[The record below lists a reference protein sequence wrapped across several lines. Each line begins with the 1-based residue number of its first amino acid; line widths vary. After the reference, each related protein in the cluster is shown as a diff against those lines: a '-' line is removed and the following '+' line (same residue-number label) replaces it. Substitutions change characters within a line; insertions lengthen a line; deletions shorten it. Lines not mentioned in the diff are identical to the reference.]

1 MRLPEKLMGYV
12 EYEGVNYPFNFDK
25 VSFMITLFPPSI
37 EHHRQT
43 NSLAEY
49 LADVSRYDKKHEW
62 VQQKKIFGKTSE
74 NYHIVFTV
82 ADAKRNYNG
91 FFSFFVIWY
100 CCYVGETSLENING
114 MKIASPEVGYFYSS
128 RNALEQSAEIDEN
141 TGNLKELSVA
151 AKRAEIESGGTYSIA
166 PDVDARIEFTSYAV
180 MHFSQGEPPI
190 DAKSEMVT
198 SFSRPIEIDAL
209 IPAVVYAKCFLKYIT
224 YRTNVKIGNVEIF
237 RVNGA
242 QKREQCGYLVFEED
256 YQEEISKKAYERVID
271 YTILGSKTAEI
282 FTAIKDGKF
291 DFQYMCE
298 SLAATGNYS
307 SSRAIMILAEFER
320 EYTNIF
326 GQDYKR
332 SREYQETK
340 RELLDTMQVFIEQ
353 RQGRSRRYAR
363 QFYHAIE
370 SHDVGFGERLK
381 TAMAECRAVMEPFI
395 KSRYDGALGV
405 TIEEICDRMNTVR
418 NGIAHSRLDL
428 NLEAVHLSDLKIIE
442 ELLYAM
448 RLQHLRVDTKSI
460 QIGIK
465 RLFGERISIE

>member
-25 VSFMITLFPPSI
+25 DSFMITLFPPSI
-37 EHHRQT
+37 EHHRHT

-49 LADVSRYDKKHEW
+49 LVDVSRYEKKHMW
-62 VQQKKIFGKTSE
+62 VQQRKLFGRTSE
-74 NYHIVFTV
+74 NYHIVFNV
-82 ADAKRNYNG
+82 ADTKRNYNG
-91 FFSFFVIWY
+91 FFSFSVIWY
-100 CCYVGETSLENING
+100 CCYVGETSLENIDG
-114 MKIASPEVGYFYSS
+114 MKIASPEVDYFYSS

-151 AKRAEIESGGTYSIA
+151 AKRTEIESGGAYSIA
-166 PDVDARIEFTSYAV
+166 PDVDARIEFMSYAV
-180 MHFSQGEPPI
+180 MHFSQGEPAI

-198 SFSRPIEIDAL
+198 SFSRPIGIDAL
-209 IPAVVYAKCFLKYIT
+209 IPAVIYAKCFLKYIT

-271 YTILGSKTAEI
+271 FTILGSKTAEI

-307 SSRAIMILAEFER
+307 TSRAIMILAECER

-381 TAMAECRAVMEPFI
+381 TAMAECQAVMEPFI
-395 KSRYDGALGV
+395 RSRYDGALDV

-428 NLEAVHLSDLKIIE
+428 NLEAIHLSDLKIIE

-448 RLQHLRVDTKSI
+448 RFQYLHIDSRPI
-460 QIGIK
+460 RIGIK
-465 RLFGERISIE
+465 KLFGENIAVE

>member
-1 MRLPEKLMGYV
+1 M
-12 EYEGVNYPFNFDK
+12 
-25 VSFMITLFPPSI
+25 
-37 EHHRQT
+37 
-43 NSLAEY
+43 
-49 LADVSRYDKKHEW
+49 
-62 VQQKKIFGKTSE
+62 
-74 NYHIVFTV
+74 
-82 ADAKRNYNG
+82 
-91 FFSFFVIWY
+91 
-100 CCYVGETSLENING
+100 
-114 MKIASPEVGYFYSS
+114 GYFYSS
-128 RNALEQSAEIDEN
+128 RNALEQSAEIDED

-151 AKRAEIESGGTYSIA
+151 AKKAAIESGGTYKIA
-166 PDVDARIEFTSYAV
+166 PDVDAKIEFASYAV

-190 DAKSEMVT
+190 DAKSVMVT
-198 SFSRPIEIDAL
+198 SFSRPIGIDAL
-209 IPAVVYAKCFLKYIT
+209 IPAVIYAKCFLKYIT

-237 RVNGA
+237 SVNSA
-242 QKREQCGYLVFEED
+242 KKREQCGYLVFEED
-256 YQEEISKKAYERVID
+256 YQAEISKKAYERVID
-271 YTILGSKTAEI
+271 FTILEGKAAEI
-282 FTAIKDGKF
+282 FTAIKNREF

-298 SLAATGNYS
+298 SIAATGNYS

-320 EYTNIF
+320 EYLNIF

-332 SREYQETK
+332 SQEYQITK
-340 RELLDTMQVFIEQ
+340 RNLLDTMQTFIEQ
-353 RQGRSRRYAR
+353 RQGRARKYAR

-370 SHDVGFGERLK
+370 SHDVGFGERLRN
-381 TAMAECRAVMEPFI
+381 AMVECQVIMEPFI
-395 KSRYDGALGV
+395 KSKYAGALDV

>member
-1 MRLPEKLMGYV
+1 MNVALDFDVCAL
-12 EYEGVNYPFNFDK
+12 YP
-25 VSFMITLFPPSI
+25 
-37 EHHRQT
+37 
-43 NSLAEY
+43 A
-49 LADVSRYDKKHEW
+49 
-62 VQQKKIFGKTSE
+62 
-74 NYHIVFTV
+74 
-82 ADAKRNYNG
+82 
-91 FFSFFVIWY
+91 
-100 CCYVGETSLENING
+100 
-114 MKIASPEVGYFYSS
+114 
-128 RNALEQSAEIDEN
+128 
-141 TGNLKELSVA
+141 
-151 AKRAEIESGGTYSIA
+151 
-166 PDVDARIEFTSYAV
+166 
-180 MHFSQGEPPI
+180 
-190 DAKSEMVT
+190 
-198 SFSRPIEIDAL
+198 
-209 IPAVVYAKCFLKYIT
+209 
-224 YRTNVKIGNVEIF
+224 
-237 RVNGA
+237 
-242 QKREQCGYLVFEED
+242 
-256 YQEEISKKAYERVID
+256 
-271 YTILGSKTAEI
+271 
-282 FTAIKDGKF
+282 
-291 DFQYMCE
+291 
-298 SLAATGNYS
+298 
-307 SSRAIMILAEFER
+307 RAIMILAEFER

-381 TAMAECRAVMEPFI
+381 TAMAECQAVMEPFI
-395 KSRYDGALGV
+395 RSRYDGALDV